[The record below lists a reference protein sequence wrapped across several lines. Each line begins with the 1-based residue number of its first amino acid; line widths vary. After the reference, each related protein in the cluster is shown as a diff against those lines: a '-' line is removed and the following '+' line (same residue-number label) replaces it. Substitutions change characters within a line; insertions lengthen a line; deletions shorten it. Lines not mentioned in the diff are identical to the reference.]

1 MIGEIEMP
9 HIKTETETVIKKIL
23 PYLERRGYDIIK
35 DLDFES
41 TATLTDSYSKGFVD
55 ILVTMGKKHA
65 AFLIEAKRI
74 SKKLTNKDRDQ
85 AIAYARTKEINV
97 PFVVVTNG
105 IDIQC
110 FNTKN
115 KKRILWDGKMLD
127 KIPSKKQVPH
137 VLRVLK
143 SNPQE
148 TSIGISND
156 VSLPYRP
163 GLPLRQLNALFY
175 KGHSTIRKIEKNEE
189 SAFSD
194 FSKLLFLRL
203 LEEKSDLEDDFEL
216 PYSYR
221 FYELAEYPA
230 KNADQV
236 RDAVLSMIDSIVQ
249 RTPYGEVLEEE
260 IRLKNPKTFLSLIKD
275 LSSVSFCDCSVD
287 SKGAAFEYYVRA
299 TLKGKKLGQYFTPR
313 ELVQVMTILMG
324 ENKIINSLMAGVDIK
339 VLDPACGTGGFLV
352 YLLQDSLKKL
362 KEKLEKREINKAT
375 YDKLVKKVKEEVFYG
390 SDANE
395 GVAASAKMN
404 MIIAGDGHTNI
415 QHEDSLSASAKN
427 WNCLDPD
434 CNIIIT
440 NPPFGT
446 AEGDSLSREDME
458 QYAVTSTKGQYL
470 FLQKMIATT
479 VEGGEICTVIDEGL
493 LNTESGAELR
503 KHILK
508 YCRIKAVVSL
518 PSETFKP
525 NKINVRSS
533 VLLLEKREN
542 PDFDFE
548 DHYNITFCYL
558 DSLGYVGSGDKI
570 RGFNFGKFYDEI
582 RYNVLNTKAGSI
594 REGYHWK
601 AYDIDA
607 TIVGN
612 SVNSRLDYKYWDINV
627 QKRID
632 NLKRKGNPTIKE
644 LNLITTARGKSP
656 TADSYVDAL
665 DGYAIVIK
673 AGSNISKFGTLI
685 IDDSDWIEKSV
696 YDEFIEKSKEAGVN
710 LNLVYK
716 WDVLLASTG
725 DGTLGK
731 CCVYDIDYPAIAD
744 GHVTIIRV
752 DPDIIDPYYLAD
764 YLRNG
769 FGSTQ
774 INRLYTGS
782 TGLIELTPDQVD
794 SIVIDIKQGVEEQ
807 KVISQQIRQLE
818 KAYIEKMKEADK
830 LLLESKRI
838 I

>member
-1 MIGEIEMP
+1 MA

-23 PYLERRGYDIIK
+23 PYHKRRGYDIIK

-41 TATLTDSYSKGFVD
+41 VATLTDSYSKGFVD
-55 ILVTMGKKHA
+55 ILVTLGKKNA

-115 KKRILWDGKMLD
+115 KKRILWDGKMVD
-127 KIPSKKQVPH
+127 KIPNRQQISQ

-143 SNPQE
+143 ANPQE
-148 TSIGISND
+148 IYIGISND

-189 SAFSD
+189 SAFAD

-203 LEEKSDLEDDFEL
+203 LEEKSDLENDFQL

-221 FYELAEYPA
+221 FHELAEYPV

-249 RTPYGEVLEEE
+249 RTPYGEVLEDE
-260 IRLKNPKTFLSLIKD
+260 IRLKNPKTFLSLVKD

-313 ELVQVMTILMG
+313 EVVQVMTILIG
-324 ENKIINSLMAGVDIK
+324 ENKIINSLMVGVDIK

-362 KEKLEKREINKAT
+362 QEKLEAREITKST
-375 YDKLVKKVKEEVFYG
+375 YEGLVKKVKEEIFYG

-415 QHEDSLSASAKN
+415 QHEDSLSVNSKN
-427 WNCLDPD
+427 WNAVNPD

-446 AEGDSLSREDME
+446 AEGDSLSKDDMR
-458 QYAVTSTKGQYL
+458 QYKVSSTKGQYL
-470 FLQKMIATT
+470 FLQKMIAST
-479 VEGGEICTVIDEGL
+479 VAGGEICTVIDEGL
-493 LNTESGAELR
+493 LNTESGSELR
-503 KHILK
+503 KHILQN
-508 YCRIKAVVSL
+508 CRVKAVVSL

-533 VLLLEKREN
+533 VLLLEKRDV
-542 PDFDFE
+542 PDMDFE
-548 DHYNITFCYL
+548 EHYDITFCYL
-558 DSLGYVGSGDKI
+558 DSLGYLGSGDKI
-570 RGFNFGKFYDEI
+570 RGFDFNKFFNEI
-582 RYNVLNTKAGSI
+582 RLDVLDKSGGAV
-594 REGYHWK
+594 REGYHWR
-601 AYDIDA
+601 AYDLDA
-607 TIVGN
+607 VVVGN
-612 SVNSRLDYKYWDINV
+612 SGNARLDYKYWDINV
-627 QKRID
+627 QEQIKA
-632 NLKRKGNPTIKE
+632 LRKEGNQTIQE
-644 LNLITTARGKSP
+644 LNLITTSRGKSP
-656 TADSYVDAL
+656 TADSYVDMT

-673 AGSNISKFGTLI
+673 AGSNISKFGTLN
-685 IDDSDWIEKSV
+685 IDDADWIEKSV
-696 YDEFIEKSKEAGVN
+696 YDEFFEKSKELGAN
-710 LNLVYK
+710 LNLIQK
-716 WDVLLASTG
+716 GDVLLASTG

-744 GHVTIIRV
+744 GHVTIIRGN
-752 DPDIIDPYYLAD
+752 PDVINPYYLAD

-769 FGSTQ
+769 FGAVQ
-774 INRLYTGS
+774 VNRLYTGA

-794 SIVIDIKQGVEEQ
+794 TIVVDMQKGVKEQ
-807 KVISQQIRQLE
+807 KDIS
-818 KAYIEKMKEADK
+818 EKMRKLEREYMKKVAEADK
-830 LLLESKRI
+830 LLSESKCVL
-838 I
+838 

>member
-1 MIGEIEMP
+1 MS

-23 PYLERRGYDIIK
+23 PYLKRRGYDIIK

-41 TATLTDSYSKGFVD
+41 VATLTDSYSKGFVD
-55 ILVTMGKKHA
+55 ILVTLGKKNA

-85 AIAYARTKEINV
+85 AIAYAKTKEINV

-115 KKRILWDGKMLD
+115 RKRILWDGKMVD
-127 KIPSKKQVPH
+127 KIPNRQQIFQ

-143 SNPQE
+143 ANPQE
-148 TSIGISND
+148 TYIGISND

-189 SAFSD
+189 SAFAD

-221 FYELAEYPA
+221 FHELAEYPA

-249 RTPYGEVLEEE
+249 RTSYGEVLEDE

-313 ELVQVMTILMG
+313 ELVQVMTILIG
-324 ENKIINSLMAGVDIK
+324 ENKIINSLMAGVPIK

-352 YLLQDSLKKL
+352 YLLQDSLKKI
-362 KEKLEKREINKAT
+362 KKKLEAREITKAT
-375 YDKLVKKVKEEVFYG
+375 YEDLVKKVKEEIFYG

-415 QHEDSLSASAKN
+415 QHEDSLSVNAKN
-427 WNCLDPD
+427 WNTINSD

-446 AEGDSLSREDME
+446 AEGDSLSKNDMR
-458 QYAVTSTKGQYL
+458 QYKVSSTKGQYL
-470 FLQKMIATT
+470 FLQKMIAST
-479 VEGGEICTVIDEGL
+479 VDGGEICTVIDEGL
-493 LNTESGAELR
+493 LNTESGSELR
-503 KHILK
+503 KHILQC
-508 YCRIKAVVSL
+508 CRVKAVVSL
-518 PSETFKP
+518 PNETFKP

-533 VLLLEKREN
+533 VLLLEKREI
-542 PDFDFE
+542 PDMDFE
-548 DHYNITFCYL
+548 EHYSITFCYI
-558 DSLGYVGSGDKI
+558 DSLGYLGSGDKI
-570 RGFNFGKFYDEI
+570 RGFDFDRFFNEI
-582 RYNVLNTKAGSI
+582 RFDVLNTKTGAV

-601 AYDIDA
+601 SYDVDA
-607 TIVGN
+607 VVVGN
-612 SVNSRLDYKYWDINV
+612 SENARLDYKYWDVNV
-627 QKRID
+627 QRQIEVLRGKE
-632 NLKRKGNPTIKE
+632 NPTIQE
-644 LNLITTARGKSP
+644 LNLITTSRGKSP
-656 TADSYVDAL
+656 TADSYVDST

-685 IDDSDWIEKSV
+685 IDNSDWIEKSV
-696 YDEFIEKSKEAGVN
+696 YDEFVEKSKELEVN
-710 LNLVYK
+710 FNLIQK
-716 WDVLLASTG
+716 GDVLLASTG

-731 CCVYDIDYPAIAD
+731 CCVYDIDYPAVAD

-752 DPDIIDPYYLAD
+752 NPEVVDSYYLAD

-769 FGSTQ
+769 FGATQ
-774 INRLYTGS
+774 INRLYTGA
-782 TGLIELTPDQVD
+782 TGLIELTPDQVNT
-794 SIVIDIKQGVEEQ
+794 IVVDIQTGVKEQ
-807 KVISQQIRQLE
+807 KEISERIRKFE
-818 KAYIEKMKEADK
+818 REYIEKMAEADD
-830 LLLESKRI
+830 LLLKSKNI
-838 I
+838 L